1 MLLVL
6 LLLRCACRDTGISPD
21 CGLSDVSQLI
31 VELIVSVSMNTSV
44 TFKPQ
49 GPRPRC
55 TCDRRNRGA
64 SVDSA

>member
-1 MLLVL
+1 ML
-6 LLLRCACRDTGISPD
+6 LLLRCACRDTGMSPD

-31 VELIVSVSMNTSV
+31 VELIVSISMNTSV
-44 TFKPQ
+44 TFKLQ
-49 GPRPRC
+49 GPRARR